1 MRNDTVVE
9 SGLHREEPTVV
20 GRKPS
25 KNPLNTLISFRID
38 DATTKALD
46 AEVAR
51 ELAEKPGLLLGRG
64 DMVRILM
71 SEALLARSKKPHR
84 K

>member
-1 MRNDTVVE
+1 
-9 SGLHREEPTVV
+9 V

-38 DATTKALD
+38 AAMTQALD
-46 AEVAR
+46 AELQRVLD
-51 ELAEKPGLLLGRG
+51 EQPGLLLGRG

-71 SEALLARSKKPHR
+71 AEGLAARAQRSTKK